1 MSKHAWVY
9 VGSVLIAGLML
20 SAYMIAKV
28 SLSQGDWLIFLL
40 VTGLA
45 TAAQLFKSE
54 APAYQLYHP
63 ALIFFFVGVLSLEPG
78 WFAWMVLITHLVE
91 WVKEILIKS
100 NNLRAWYIQPF
111 NIAMHVLVGFAA
123 RNVYLLVSG
132 GGKTF
137 ATLQAMGAAVLA
149 ALVYVLLNHLI
160 VGQVLVLA
168 RGVSWR
174 ESGILEIENL
184 STDFVML
191 SMGYVVTVLMTLNPW
206 LFLPALTPIYLVYRA
221 LAVPRLKREVNTDS
235 KTGLWNAEYFIKA
248 VENELQRSRRYGRPL
263 TVVIADLDFLR
274 NINNAFGHLAGDEVL
289 KSVARILKKFF
300 REYDV
305 VARFGGE
312 EFAVLLPETTPQE
325 AYSRVEA
332 VRRAVSGTRF
342 ESPITGAVIRAT
354 MSFGIADN
362 SNSNYTVREII
373 HCADI
378 AVYQAKLA
386 GRNRTRIYASGE
398 ASSLGIFDLNEVDS
412 VRNG

>member
-1 MSKHAWVY
+1 MSQRAWVY
-9 VGSVLIAGLML
+9 VGSVLIAGLLL
-20 SAYMIAKV
+20 SAYTITKV
-28 SLSQGDWLIFLL
+28 GFSQGDWLIFLL

-63 ALIFFFVGVLSLEPG
+63 ALIFFFTGVLSLEPG

-91 WVKEILIKS
+91 WAKEALIKS
-100 NNLRAWYIQPF
+100 KNLRAWYIQPF

-123 RNVYLLVSG
+123 RNVYLFVSG
-132 GGKTF
+132 DGKSF
-137 ATLQAMGAAVLA
+137 STLQTMGAAVLA

-160 VGQVLVLA
+160 VGQALVLA

-248 VENELQRSRRYGRPL
+248 VENELLRARRYGRPL

-289 KSVARILKKFF
+289 KSVAKILKKFF

-325 AYSRVEA
+325 AYPRVEA

-342 ESPITGAVIRAT
+342 ESPITGAVIRTT

-362 SNSNYTVREII
+362 SNPIHTVKEII

-378 AVYQAKLA
+378 AVYQAKVS
-386 GRNRTRIYASGE
+386 GRNRTRIYSVRE
-398 ASSLGIFDLNEVDS
+398 ASSLGIFDLSEVDPALK
-412 VRNG
+412 R

>member
-1 MSKHAWVY
+1 MSQRAWVY
-9 VGSVLIAGLML
+9 VGSVLIAGLLL
-20 SAYMIAKV
+20 SAYTITKV
-28 SLSQGDWLIFLL
+28 GFSQGDWLIFLL

-63 ALIFFFVGVLSLEPG
+63 AADLLFTGVLSLEPG

-91 WVKEILIKS
+91 WAKEALIKS
-100 NNLRAWYIQPF
+100 KNLRAWYIQPF

-123 RNVYLLVSG
+123 RNVYLFVSG
-132 GGKTF
+132 DGKSF
-137 ATLQAMGAAVLA
+137 STLQTMGAAVLA

-160 VGQVLVLA
+160 VGQALVLA

-248 VENELQRSRRYGRPL
+248 VENELLRARRYGRPL

-289 KSVARILKKFF
+289 KSVAKILKKFF

-325 AYSRVEA
+325 AYPRVEA

-342 ESPITGAVIRAT
+342 ESPITGAVIRTT

-362 SNSNYTVREII
+362 SNPIHTVKEII

-378 AVYQAKLA
+378 AVYQAKVS
-386 GRNRTRIYASGE
+386 GRNRTRIYSVRE
-398 ASSLGIFDLNEVDS
+398 ASSLGIFDLSEVDPALK
-412 VRNG
+412 R

>member
-1 MSKHAWVY
+1 
-9 VGSVLIAGLML
+9 VGSVLFSGLFL
-20 SAYMIAKV
+20 SVYTINKADF
-28 SLSQGDWLIFLL
+28 SQGDWLVFLL

-63 ALIFFFVGVLSLEPG
+63 ALIFFFTGVLSLEPG
-78 WFAWMVLITHLVE
+78 WFAGMVVITHLVE
-91 WVKEILIKS
+91 WAKEALVKS
-100 NNLRAWYIQPF
+100 RHLRAWYIQPF

-123 RNVYLLVSG
+123 RNVFLFVNPDGTSF
-132 GGKTF
+132 T
-137 ATLQAMGAAVLA
+137 TLQAMGAAVLA

-160 VGQVLVLA
+160 VGQALMLA

-191 SMGYVVTVLMTLNPW
+191 SMGYVVTVLMTINPW

-235 KTGLWNAEYFIKA
+235 KTGLWNAEYYIKA
-248 VENELQRSRRYGRPL
+248 VENELLRARRYGRPL

-289 KSVARILKKFF
+289 KNVARILKKFF

-312 EFAVLLPETTPQE
+312 EFAVLLPETTPLE
-325 AYSRVEA
+325 AYPRVEA

-342 ESPITGAVIRAT
+342 ESPITGAVIRTT

-362 SNSNYTVREII
+362 SNPAYSVREII

-386 GRNRTRIYASGE
+386 GRNRTRIYTAGE
-398 ASSLGIFDLNEVDS
+398 ASSLGVFDHNEVDA
-412 VRNG
+412 VRNS